1 MATVLVVDDE
11 VDICQLV
18 KINLEMDGH
27 QVLTAANGPEAL
39 TLVAQAA
46 PDLVILDIMMPGIDG
61 WEVLSRIKSDKDS
74 DRSEIPVLMLTA
86 RTDDLDQVRGAI
98 EGAIR
103 YMTKPFSVVEL
114 RDEVAR
120 ALVGDPEPV
129 KRRVAQHQALERL
142 ARIEKGGA
150 AGPGGPVAAS
160 ARPHLT
166 RLETAGS
173 HAPAAPA
180 RPRAPVNGLA
190 KLSPKQ
196 LELIRTVGGTPT
208 VREAA
213 ERLQVSRSNVYASL
227 RRIAR
232 KLGVRSVPELVK
244 MARQGS
250 FHVE

>member
-27 QVLTAANGPEAL
+27 DVLTAINGPEAL
-39 TLVAQAA
+39 ELVAKES

-61 WEVLSRIKSDKDS
+61 WEVLSRIKSDKDTG
-74 DRSEIPVLMLTA
+74 RSQIPVLMLTA

-103 YMTKPFSVVEL
+103 YMTKPFSVLEL

-120 ALVGDPEPV
+120 ALEGDPEPV
-129 KRRVAQHQALERL
+129 KRRVAQQQALERL
-142 ARIEKGGA
+142 ARIEKGSSGPSE
-150 AGPGGPVAAS
+150 AGP
-160 ARPHLT
+160 RPHLT

-173 HAPAAPA
+173 REPAAPA
-180 RPRAPVNGLA
+180 RPRAPMNGLA
-190 KLSPKQ
+190 KLSTKQ
-196 LELIRTVGGTPT
+196 LELIRTVGDTPT

-213 ERLQVSRSNVYASL
+213 ERLRVSRSNVYASL

-232 KLGVRSVPELVK
+232 KLGVRSVPELVT

-250 FHVE
+250 FQPE